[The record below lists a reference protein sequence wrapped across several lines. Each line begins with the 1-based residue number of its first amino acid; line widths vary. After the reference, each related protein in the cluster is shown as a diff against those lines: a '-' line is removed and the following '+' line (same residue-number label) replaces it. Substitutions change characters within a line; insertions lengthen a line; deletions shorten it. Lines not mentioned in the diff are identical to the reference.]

1 MGSSAAAES
10 NTQSEPTWDQ
20 LQVGLRVGPLTY
32 EVTRKMVSE
41 FCAAMPFEADP
52 YLDGSPDAA
61 GIMPPTMLATDYIPL
76 LKGHLHLGWGLM
88 SRHSIRSL
96 KPVRIGDTVTVSGVI
111 ADKFEKKGR
120 HYWTL
125 EYSVSNAAGER
136 CLESTITCS
145 VD

>member
-1 MGSSAAAES
+1 MGNAAAAS
-10 NTQSEPTWDQ
+10 NTQSEPGWDQ
-20 LQVGLRVGPLTY
+20 LNVGLRVGPLTY
-32 EVTRKMVSE
+32 EVTQEMVSA
-41 FCAAMPFEADP
+41 FCDAMPFEADP
-52 YLDGSPDAA
+52 YLDGALDAK
-61 GIMPPTMLATDYIPL
+61 GVMPPTMLATDYIPL

-96 KPVRIGDTVTVSGVI
+96 KPVRIGDTVTVTGTI
-111 ADKFEKKGR
+111 TDKFEKKGR

-125 EYSVSNAAGER
+125 EYFVSNASGER